1 MIIEILNFAMTDT
14 PYLALLNAF
23 RRMKNLN
30 GLDKFSLYQEYKEWI
45 IYDYSSQSIFFIRED
60 PII

>member
-1 MIIEILNFAMTDT
+1 MTDT